1 MTDCREIVLKAL
13 YTALGTATGR
23 TIYTKIPKLNNVPT
37 PVYPYIHISD
47 VFEEEEGTKTN
58 YQFKFQILI
67 EVCHKD
73 ELSDIP
79 LFNDIKAV
87 KTLINNSVPFALSGG
102 FAIMD
107 MRLVNSTQIEVL
119 TDTGMVDVGA
129 IRITMR
135 VE

>member
-23 TIYTKIPKLNNVPT
+23 TIYTKMPKQAAPI
-37 PVYPYIHISD
+37 YPYIHISD
-47 VFEEEEGTKTN
+47 VFEEEEGAKN
-58 YQFKFQILI
+58 GYQFKFQILI
-67 EVCHKD
+67 EVVHKD

-79 LFNDIKAV
+79 LFNDMKAV
-87 KTLINNSVPFALSGG
+87 KTLINNAVPFALSGG

-107 MRLVNSTQIEVL
+107 MRLVSSTQIEVL